1 MKDEIILEDD
11 KDWATHLKTA
21 WADLN
26 ALALQLKQSDL
37 LQPLKLDLE
46 RFELGLFRL
55 VVMGEIKKG
64 KSSFINALLGEP
76 NLLPTSDDI
85 ATSTVYKLLYGPK
98 LQYKVFLQPDTDTGN
113 RPPPLLIPSNEVSKY
128 GTESGNPGNHLR
140 VDFIGVELPNPLL
153 QQGLVLVDTP
163 GVGGLFKSH
172 RDITWRY
179 APAADAV
186 FFVLDSVESVIS
198 QDEINFLQE
207 LTSKVTKSVYFIQTK
222 NRHSLRMPVVWNNSS
237 YLGDMDSNHD

>member
-1 MKDEIILEDD
+1 MKDERIFEDD
-11 KDWATHLKTA
+11 KDLATHLKTA

-85 ATSTVYKLLYGPK
+85 ATSTV
-98 LQYKVFLQPDTDTGN
+98 
-113 RPPPLLIPSNEVSKY
+113 
-128 GTESGNPGNHLR
+128 
-140 VDFIGVELPNPLL
+140 
-153 QQGLVLVDTP
+153 
-163 GVGGLFKSH
+163 
-172 RDITWRY
+172 
-179 APAADAV
+179 
-186 FFVLDSVESVIS
+186 
-198 QDEINFLQE
+198 
-207 LTSKVTKSVYFIQTK
+207 
-222 NRHSLRMPVVWNNSS
+222 
-237 YLGDMDSNHD
+237 